1 MRREELESVLSQ
13 TLDDFRLSRS
23 EKRALSDRLG
33 DRELDDQDQSACIQV
48 AFELARQ
55 NIDVVN
61 TSSVLEWLED
71 VSKVV
76 RNAASK
82 STPPSDAEAYFSPS
96 EASWQRIRSMLKSAA
111 QSIDICVFTI
121 TDDRISGPILDA
133 HRRGISV
140 RIITDD
146 EKAFD
151 RGSDAEFLAR
161 NGIPL
166 VVDRTRHHMHH
177 KFAIFDNKRLLT
189 GSYNWT
195 RSAADHNEENFII
208 TSDRKLVDTFRD
220 QFQKLWDEYNPYDS

>member
-1 MRREELESVLSQ
+1 MRPEELQSLLSQ
-13 TLDDFRLSRS
+13 TLDDFRLSRA

-33 DRELDDQDQSACIQV
+33 DNELDEQDQAACIRV
-48 AFELARQ
+48 AFELARK

-61 TSSVLEWLED
+61 TSSVLDWLED

-82 STPPSDAEAYFSPS
+82 STPVADSEAFFSPS
-96 EASWQRIRSMLKSAA
+96 EASWQRIRSLLKSAA
-111 QSIDICVFTI
+111 QSVDICVFTI
-121 TDDRISGPILDA
+121 TDDRISRPILDA
-133 HRRGISV
+133 HRRGVSV

-161 NGIPL
+161 NGVPL

-177 KFAIFDNKRLLT
+177 KFAIFDNKRLLS

-195 RSAADHNEENFII
+195 RSAADRNEENFLI
-208 TSDRKLVDTFRD
+208 TSDRILVKTFRK
-220 QFQKLWDEYNPYDS
+220 QFDKLWKEYSPFE